1 MHLDTPCAKRPLLRH
16 RDNTNLH
23 LHDLP
28 TIDGLPVML
37 AVGAFIREYLFRLKQ
52 TIDLVL
58 DQHCRMLAFRVD
70 LRLQVSIDLPDYAYT
85 NEVISRF
92 IDSFKA
98 KIEHNRVKARQRN
111 PYAHDSKVRYVWVRE
126 IGEMGRPHYHL
137 LILLNQEA
145 YYTVGW
151 LKSKASNID
160 NRMKEAWA
168 SALGLSVDDVR
179 GLVNIPPNAEYRIYR
194 NVRPGDVDELPA
206 LFFRASYLYKAA
218 TKSYGDN
225 HHGFGCSRG

>member
-1 MHLDTPCAKRPLLRH
+1 MHLDSPKTKRPLLRH
-16 RDNTNLH
+16 SGNTNLH
-23 LHDLP
+23 LYDLP
-28 TIDGLPVML
+28 TFDGMPVML
-37 AVGAFIREYLFRLKQ
+37 PAGPFIREYLSRLKQ
-52 TIDLVL
+52 TIDLALEHHSRV
-58 DQHCRMLAFRVD
+58 LAFRVD
-70 LRLQVSIDLPDYAYT
+70 LRLPLGIDLPDYAYT

-98 KIEHNRVKARQRN
+98 KIEHNRAKAHERN
-111 PYAHDSKVRYVWVRE
+111 PYAHDSKVRYVWARE

-151 LKSKASNID
+151 LKSKASNIN

-168 SALGLSVDDVR
+168 SALGLSVDEVI
-179 GLVNIPPNAEYRIYR
+179 GLVNIPDHAEYRLAR
-194 NVRPGDVDELPA
+194 DVRPGDVDELPA
-206 LFFRASYLYKAA
+206 LFYRASYLCKAA

-225 HHGFGCSRG
+225 YHGFGSSRG